1 MTVDSL
7 GNSGE
12 HITCLWFCEDDLQV
26 ATFPRKALSRCC
38 AMCSEFFDDEE
49 MKEGG
54 EWCVECYADWAQD
67 MIVDQMI
74 DRARG
79 K

>member
-1 MTVDSL
+1 MTLESL

-12 HITCLWFCEDDLQV
+12 DITCLWFCEDDLQV
-26 ATFPRKALSRCC
+26 AIFPRKALSRCC
-38 AMCSEFFDDEE
+38 AMCAEFFDDEE
-49 MKEGG
+49 MAGDG
-54 EWCVECYADWAQD
+54 ECCVECVDWAHD
-67 MIVDQMI
+67 MAVDQMI